1 MRKKWTAC
9 FGTNV
14 VAGCL
19 GLDSPLWI
27 GCSVDGCLA
36 VAFGWTSIWI
46 DPTATSSMT
55 LMKKP
60 AAKPDESNSLAL
72 VPVESSKRKGS
83 ESEAGSDGSKR
94 ARLSEQAL
102 QDHNQFAQETE
113 RKKLSEA
120 EFLEQFKLLS
130 AKTQQNLWKRIREL
144 SSGPRFRFRGLAGGN
159 EGQPAE
165 ETQDASRM
173 DHGQAVDRQVLQ
185 GGKDV
190 CSKKGICF
198 DYAANGRPCSPA
210 LSPRPRP
217 SKKSGSPRN
226 RPFG

>member
-27 GCSVDGCLA
+27 GCNVDGCLA

-130 AKTQQNLWKRIREL
+130 TKTQQNLWKKFENSRAAQGFGSEDWQEATKGNQLKKRKML
-144 SSGPRFRFRGLAGGN
+144 RGWI
-159 EGQPAE
+159 
-165 ETQDASRM
+165 M
-173 DHGQAVDRQVLQ
+173 DKQST
-185 GGKDV
+185 GKFFKEARTYV
-190 CSKKGICF
+190 VK
-198 DYAANGRPCSPA
+198 
-210 LSPRPRP
+210 
-217 SKKSGSPRN
+217 RN
-226 RPFG
+226 LL

>member
-94 ARLSEQAL
+94 AQSRPCRTTTSSPRKQNARSSPRLSFSNSSSFSPRRRSRTFGKEFENSRAAQGFGSEDWQEATKG
-102 QDHNQFAQETE
+102 NQLKK
-113 RKKLSEA
+113 RKMLRGWIMDKQSTGKFFKEA
-120 EFLEQFKLLS
+120 RTYVVKRNLLY
-130 AKTQQNLWKRIREL
+130 
-144 SSGPRFRFRGLAGGN
+144 
-159 EGQPAE
+159 
-165 ETQDASRM
+165 
-173 DHGQAVDRQVLQ
+173 
-185 GGKDV
+185 
-190 CSKKGICF
+190 